1 MGLNARQASFAKVN
15 VQCHNCKLEIPHMS
29 GMKAHFESKH
39 PKEAFPEATY
49 EAQFQA
55 IKTAAR
61 VVQGG
66 TLLDKSTVKS
76 GPKS

>member
-1 MGLNARQASFAKVN
+1 
-15 VQCHNCKLEIPHMS
+15 MS
-29 GMKAHFESKH
+29 GMKAHFDSKH

-61 VVQGG
+61 TTPVGN
-66 TLLDKSTVKS
+66 LLDKSTVKS

>member
-1 MGLNARQASFAKVN
+1 
-15 VQCHNCKLEIPHMS
+15 MS

-39 PKEAFPEATY
+39 PKETFPEATY
-49 EAQFQA
+49 EAQFQT

-61 VVQGG
+61 VGQVGN
-66 TLLDKSTVKS
+66 LLDKATVKS